1 MKRFFSILKNI
12 FTIKE
17 LKSRIFNT
25 FFILIIFRLGS
36 FIVLPGVN
44 PSFLTGKVGGVFG
57 ILDNFLGGAFSNAS
71 ILGIGIVPYIS
82 ASIVMQLLTI
92 MYPSFQRMNKEGQ
105 SGRNKI
111 NRITRFLTVF
121 IALIQSF
128 GYTMSDTISSD
139 GVMMIN
145 RFFFTI
151 SAMLV
156 LTAGTMFCLWLGD
169 RITDIGIGNGVSMLI
184 MVGIVSSLPRAVIGE
199 VASKGTGGGIFLVC
213 EFIIL
218 FFIIMGVIMFTQA
231 IRKIPLQYAKQMSS
245 QKSYSGERQYLPLRL
260 NSSGVMPI
268 IFAQTMVMLP
278 GFIAGVWRNSSTIA
292 AMIYRAFSDPSSWQY
307 NVVFGSLI
315 MLFTFFYTAITV
327 NPSQIAND
335 LKSNGG
341 FIPGINPGNPT
352 AVFID
357 DVLTKITFPGSL
369 FLVLI
374 AILPGL
380 ARLAGISSGFSRFY
394 GGTSLL
400 IIVGVV
406 LDTYQQIESYLLMHR
421 YEGIMKSGK
430 IIGRK
435 KL

>member
-1 MKRFFSILKNI
+1 MKKFFSILKNI
-12 FTIKE
+12 FAISE
-17 LKSRIFNT
+17 LRSRILNT
-25 FFILIIFRLGS
+25 FFFLIVFRLGS

-44 PSFLTGKVGGVFG
+44 PDFLTKKVGGVFG
-57 ILDNFLGGAFSNAS
+57 LLDNFLGGAFSNAS

-92 MYPSFQRMNKEGQ
+92 MYPAFQRMNKEGQ

-121 IALIQSF
+121 IALLQSF
-128 GYTMSDTISSD
+128 GYTMSDRVSGGD
-139 GVMMIN
+139 VMMIN
-145 RFFFTI
+145 KYFFMI
-151 SAMLV
+151 SAILI
-156 LTAGTMFCLWLGD
+156 LTSGTMFCLWLGD
-169 RITDIGIGNGVSMLI
+169 RITDVGIGNGVSMLI

-199 VASKGTGGGIFLVC
+199 VLSKGSGGGIFLIS
-213 EFIIL
+213 EFVIL
-218 FFIIMGVIMFTQA
+218 FFIVMGVVMFTQA

-245 QKSYSGERQYLPLRL
+245 QSSYAGERQYLPLRL

-268 IFAQTMVMLP
+268 IFAQTMVMMP
-278 GFIAGVWRNSSTIA
+278 GFIAGIWRNSNSIA
-292 AMIYRAFSDPSSWQY
+292 AMVYRVFSDYSSWQY
-307 NVVFGSLI
+307 NLVFGSLI

-341 FIPGINPGNPT
+341 FIPGIKPGNPT
-352 AVFID
+352 AMFID
-357 DVLTKITFPGSL
+357 DILTKITLPGSL

-374 AILPGL
+374 AILPGI
-380 ARLAGISSGFSRFY
+380 ARLIGISSGFSRFY

-430 IIGRK
+430 IIGRR

>member
-1 MKRFFSILKNI
+1 MKRFFSVIKNI
-12 FTIKE
+12 FSIKE
-17 LKSRIFNT
+17 LRSRLFNT
-25 FFILIIFRLGS
+25 FMILVIFRLGS
-36 FIVLPGVN
+36 FIVLPGIN
-44 PSFLTGKVGGVFG
+44 PNFLTRKIGGVFG

-82 ASIVMQLLTI
+82 ASIVMQLMTI

-121 IALIQSF
+121 IALVQSF
-128 GYTMSDTISSD
+128 GYTMSDTVS
-139 GVMMIN
+139 GEGAMVIN

-151 SAMLV
+151 SAMLI
-156 LTAGTMFCLWLGD
+156 LTSGTMFCLWLGD

-184 MVGIVSSLPRAVIGE
+184 MVGIISSLPRAFVGE
-199 VASKGTGGGIFLVC
+199 VVSKGTSGGIFLIF
-213 EFIIL
+213 EFVIL

-231 IRKIPLQYAKQMSS
+231 VRKIPLQYAKQMSS
-245 QKSYSGERQYLPLRL
+245 QSSYGGERQYLPLKL

-278 GFIAGVWRNSSTIA
+278 GFIAGVWRNTNSLA
-292 AMIYRAFSDPSSWQY
+292 AMIYRAFSDPTSWQY
-307 NVVFGSLI
+307 NIVFGLLI

-327 NPSQIAND
+327 NPNQIAND

-341 FIPGINPGNPT
+341 FIPGIKPGNPT
-352 AVFID
+352 AMFID
-357 DVLTKITFPGSL
+357 DILTKITFPGSL

-380 ARLAGISSGFSRFY
+380 AKLFGISMGFSRFY

-400 IIVGVV
+400 IVVGVV

-430 IIGRK
+430 IIGRRK
-435 KL
+435 I